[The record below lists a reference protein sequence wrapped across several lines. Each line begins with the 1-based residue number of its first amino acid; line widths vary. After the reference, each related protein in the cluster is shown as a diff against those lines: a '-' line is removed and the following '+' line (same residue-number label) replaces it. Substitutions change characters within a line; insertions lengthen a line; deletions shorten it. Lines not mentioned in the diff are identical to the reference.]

1 MHQIQLDPNILRGLA
16 SRTAIITGGAGGIG
30 AATARIFNQ
39 HGANVVIADIPAVE
53 DKANAIIASLPYP
66 SRALFV
72 PADILNWEDMKN
84 LFKRTVQTFGMVHI
98 VVANAG
104 AMESLEVLNLEDV
117 DSEGDLRESNEAFKV
132 IDVNLKGTLNTLRL
146 AMHYMKS
153 SSTPDGILPSII
165 LVAST
170 SGYMGGT
177 GVSAY
182 IASKHGVIGLL
193 RGSQQAAQRYGISV
207 KGIAPFFT
215 PTRMTAGFAERWC
228 NAGLEGNTPE
238 MVGSV
243 IAQSALDDTKSGS
256 CILIAGRFLREL
268 EFTRMDMMSQWLGQ
282 DMVDFMRKAFQFIVS
297 IGGYQLPQTSD

>member
-1 MHQIQLDPNILRGLA
+1 
-16 SRTAIITGGAGGIG
+16 
-30 AATARIFNQ
+30 
-39 HGANVVIADIPAVE
+39 
-53 DKANAIIASLPYP
+53 
-66 SRALFV
+66 
-72 PADILNWEDMKN
+72 
-84 LFKRTVQTFGMVHI
+84 
-98 VVANAG
+98 
-104 AMESLEVLNLEDV
+104 
-117 DSEGDLRESNEAFKV
+117 
-132 IDVNLKGTLNTLRL
+132 
-146 AMHYMKS
+146 MHYMKS

-256 CILIAGRFLREL
+256 CILVRHSFIGR
-268 EFTRMDMMSQWLGQ
+268 
-282 DMVDFMRKAFQFIVS
+282 IVV
-297 IGGYQLPQTSD
+297 P